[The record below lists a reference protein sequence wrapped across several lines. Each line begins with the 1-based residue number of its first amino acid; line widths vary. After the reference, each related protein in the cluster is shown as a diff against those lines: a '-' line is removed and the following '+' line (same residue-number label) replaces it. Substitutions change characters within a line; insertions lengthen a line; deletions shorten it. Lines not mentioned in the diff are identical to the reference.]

1 MCIVPKKQKL
11 TPILKYPGGKDKE
24 LVHIIPNIPLSA
36 KNYYEPFV
44 GGGAVY
50 FSLNADKYYINDKST
65 ELMQLFGLIKECN
78 KEFLYNLEQIDHN
91 WKIISEIVF
100 NHTNEIMNIY
110 NAYKFKKIDKQKLFD
125 SISSFVLHNAD
136 EFNGLLSTDFNIGIQ
151 NFVNELIKS
160 FKNKILRMVEI
171 EQQRKELQHDD
182 FMQNIECAFK
192 SAFYMHFRY
201 LYNNANELNIS
212 MPFFIAI
219 YFYIREFCYSSMFRY
234 NANGGF
240 NVPYGGISYNKKTL
254 TKKIEYFSNDKLLS
268 HLNKTTMD
276 CLDFE
281 EFLEKYAPTKQ
292 DFMFL
297 DPPYDTEFS
306 TYAKNTFDKHDQERL
321 ANYLK
326 TKCPCYFMLI
336 IKKSDLILQL
346 YKNGEITQNGRI
358 IHTTSFD
365 KKYFV
370 SFQNRNNKNAEHLM
384 ITNYSIN
391 EVL

>member
-1 MCIVPKKQKL
+1 
-11 TPILKYPGGKDKE
+11 
-24 LVHIIPNIPLSA
+24 
-36 KNYYEPFV
+36 
-44 GGGAVY
+44 
-50 FSLNADKYYINDKST
+50 
-65 ELMQLFGLIKECN
+65 MQLFSLVKDKN
-78 KEFLYNLEQIDHN
+78 KEFLYYLDQIDHN

-100 NHTNEIMNIY
+100 NHANEIMNIY
-110 NAYKFKKIDKQKLFD
+110 NSYKFKIIDKQKLFD
-125 SISSFVLHNAD
+125 TISSFVLHNAD

-151 NFVNELIKS
+151 NFVDELIRS
-160 FKNKILRMVEI
+160 FKNKILRMVKI
-171 EQQRKELQHDD
+171 EQQQNELNQND
-182 FMQNIECAFK
+182 FIKNIECAFK

-212 MPFFIAI
+212 IPFFIAI

-234 NANGGF
+234 NSDGKF
-240 NVPYGGISYNKKTL
+240 NVPYGGISYNRKTL
-254 TKKIEYFSNDKLLS
+254 TKKIEYFSNDMLLS
-268 HLNKTTMD
+268 HLRKTSMD

-281 EFLEKYAPTKQ
+281 EFLKKHTPTEQ

-306 TYAKNTFDKHDQERL
+306 TYAKNTFDKLDQERL

-346 YKNGEITQNGRI
+346 YKNGELTQSGRK
-358 IHTTSFD
+358 IHITSFN

-384 ITNYSIN
+384 ITNYLIK
-391 EVL
+391 EAL

>member
-1 MCIVPKKQKL
+1 MYIVSKKQKL
-11 TPILKYPGGKDKE
+11 TPLLKYPGGKEKE
-24 LVHIIPNIPLSA
+24 LVHILPNLPITA

-50 FSLNADKYYINDKST
+50 FSLNADKYFINDKST
-65 ELMQLFGLIKECN
+65 ELMQLFGLVKESN
-78 KEFLYNLEQIDHN
+78 QEFLYNLKQIDHN
-91 WKIISEIVF
+91 WKIISDIVF
-100 NHTNEIMNIY
+100 NHTTEIMSIY
-110 NAYKFKKIDKQKLFD
+110 NAYKFNKIDKQKLFD

-171 EQQRKELQHDD
+171 EHRRNELQQDD

-201 LYNNANELNIS
+201 LYNNAKELNIS
-212 MPFFIAI
+212 TPFFIAI
-219 YFYIREFCYSSMFRY
+219 YFFIREFCYSSMFRY
-234 NANGGF
+234 NANGEF
-240 NVPYGGISYNKKTL
+240 NVPYGGISYNKKSL
-254 TKKIEYFSNDKLLS
+254 TKKIEYFTNDKLLS
-268 HLNKTTMD
+268 HLKKTTMD
-276 CLDFE
+276 SLDFE
-281 EFLEKYAPTKQ
+281 EFLEKYTPTED

-306 TYAKNTFDKHDQERL
+306 TYAKNTFDKGDQERL

-326 TKCPCYFMLI
+326 IKCPSYFMLI
-336 IKKSDLILQL
+336 IKKSDFILQL
-346 YKNGEITQNGRI
+346 YKNGESTQNGRKI
-358 IHTTSFD
+358 YITSFD

-370 SFQNRNNKNAEHLM
+370 SFQNRNNKNAEHLL
-384 ITNYSIN
+384 ITNYSLK
-391 EVL
+391 EE